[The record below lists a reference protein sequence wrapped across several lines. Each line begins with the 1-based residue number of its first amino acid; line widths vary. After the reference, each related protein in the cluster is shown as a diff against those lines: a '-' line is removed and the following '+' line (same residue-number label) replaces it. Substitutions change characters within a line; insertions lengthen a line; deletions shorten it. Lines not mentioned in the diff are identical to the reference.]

1 MGLELINLRFKC
13 NKAFAESCYFPMLP
27 REEHSYSILN
37 QGRKCWGRTIF
48 EPASDGK
55 NSFMKLQNFFCLY
68 SFLWVCKVL
77 LLEYLQNYV
86 VLVDFH

>member
-13 NKAFAESCYFPMLP
+13 NKAFAESCYFRMLP

-37 QGRKCWGRTIF
+37 QGRWCWGAVQSARR
-48 EPASDGK
+48 GK
-55 NSFMKLQNFFCLY
+55 KCFMKLQNIFCLY

-77 LLEYLQNYV
+77 LLEYLQNYA
-86 VLVDFH
+86 VLVDPH